1 MLIRDRQ
8 LITYSKGVLIDGT
21 SRFASTYEFR
31 NCLLAEVVGRGGV
44 GGREGGRGRRKGK
57 KRTKKKKRKKERERE
72 KRRRRKKKK
81 RFASK

>member
-31 NCLLAEVVGRGGV
+31 NCLVAEVGWRGRW
-44 GGREGGRGRRKGK
+44 EGGSGRRIEKDEEREK
-57 KRTKKKKRKKERERE
+57 EKRKKEA
-72 KRRRRKKKK
+72 KG
-81 RFASK
+81 FASK